1 MALNFLKLES
11 KLDFFVLFIIFIKL
25 VFGASI
31 VIHFL
36 LAHSHNMGLQ
46 KKFDPKIV
54 YWKERTEFIFIV
66 SMSILLLYYF
76 RPNKEHTI
84 NKETSFLFYLFGWV
98 LLFTAKWGMFIKE
111 APWFKV
117 FSNAL
122 Q

>member
-11 KLDFFVLFIIFIKL
+11 KLDIFVLFIIFIKT
-25 VFGASI
+25 VFVVSAVG
-31 VIHFL
+31 HFL
-36 LAHSHNMGLQ
+36 LSHSHNMGLQ
-46 KKFDPKIV
+46 KTIDPKFV

-66 SMSILLLYYF
+66 SMSVLLLYYF
-76 RPNKEHTI
+76 RPNKEHDI

-111 APWFKV
+111 APWYKV
-117 FSNAL
+117 FANSL